1 VLDGSYR
8 TSGNRI
14 RVSAQLINGPD
25 ENCLWAEQY
34 DTELSDLLDVQE
46 DIARSIVGT
55 LELAVSG
62 ERLIR
67 RYTRNEDAQL
77 FYMKGIFHLHKWSL
91 DSVGRLVDYMRRVV
105 AIEPAYAP
113 AWVELAHAALAQVMS
128 GVVPPANVMPNG
140 MEAAHRAVS
149 ADPELA
155 EAHGVLGLFEG
166 LREYDWAEAL
176 SEFRIALKLNPGSP
190 SVRYFHAVVL
200 ISLGRVEEAISE
212 LHQSLE
218 ADPFSVL
225 ANQHLCRLYTI
236 CGDYAQAIA
245 YGKQAVEAGPT
256 HWPAFA
262 RLGEAYVYS
271 GELEQGLAWLEQSRS
286 TAPAERRYFTYGLAA
301 ALCKAGK
308 RGAAESLL
316 SEGDGRSS
324 EQYVPPVF
332 LGVLAAELGYVDR
345 AFEYFDQ
352 ALLERDSF
360 LLLVPTE
367 RSLDPIRKDARY
379 AELLRRMNFSTPL
392 AKSRSE
398 NSIDHSPTLQR
409 RAP

>member
-1 VLDGSYR
+1 
-8 TSGNRI
+8 
-14 RVSAQLINGPD
+14 
-25 ENCLWAEQY
+25 
-34 DTELSDLLDVQE
+34 
-46 DIARSIVGT
+46 
-55 LELAVSG
+55 
-62 ERLIR
+62 
-67 RYTRNEDAQL
+67 
-77 FYMKGIFHLHKWSL
+77 
-91 DSVGRLVDYMRRVV
+91 
-105 AIEPAYAP
+105 
-113 AWVELAHAALAQVMS
+113 
-128 GVVPPANVMPNG
+128 
-140 MEAAHRAVS
+140 
-149 ADPELA
+149 
-155 EAHGVLGLFEG
+155 
-166 LREYDWAEAL
+166 
-176 SEFRIALKLNPGSP
+176 
-190 SVRYFHAVVL
+190 VVL
-200 ISLGRVEEAISE
+200 ISLGRVDEAISE

-245 YGKQAVEAGPT
+245 YGKQAVEVGPT

-271 GELEQGLAWLEQSRS
+271 GELEQGLALLEQSRS
-286 TAPAERRYFTYGLAA
+286 IAPAERQYFTYGLAA

-316 SEGDGRSS
+316 SQGDGRAS

-345 AFEYFDQ
+345 AFEYFDR
-352 ALLERDSF
+352 ALQERDSF

-379 AELLRRMNFSTPL
+379 AELLRRMNLSTPL
-392 AKSRSE
+392 GKSRSE
-398 NSIDHSPTLQR
+398 NSIDDSPTLQR